1 MEGKIINYNP
11 DTRTGSIQSNEGN
24 RYIFSADDYR
34 SPDEITVGQ
43 SVDFDFDTNNNRV
56 VDVYALQGTYSNV
69 GNTVREIGSNLPQSG
84 QVISQQVMEAS
95 KEAVSDTLTVF
106 QSIQQDPANGL
117 QSALNKLGD
126 DRALNA
132 GIILCVLFVLSCWAA
147 TVKAITVIATLFGA
161 FSHIFSGG
169 SSSPTINFG
178 LSEHIRILVSSAVPA
193 LGIVLVL
200 LAIQKFFKGA
210 GNYKQFTFATGICLF
225 PITLLLFILWLLG
238 FSSGEFVLLLTIFC
252 FSTLI
257 LLLNSTMIGVLQL
270 SARNAFLLVPIVLV
284 VDTFIIRIVSSILY

>member
-1 MEGKIINYNP
+1 MEGKIINYSP
-11 DTRTGSIQSNEGN
+11 DSRTGSIQSNDGN
-24 RYIFSADDYR
+24 RYVFSANDYH
-34 SPDEITVGQ
+34 SPDEITIGQ

-56 VDVYALQGTYSNV
+56 VAIYALQGTYHSAANA
-69 GNTVREIGSNLPQSG
+69 VRESNLPQSG
-84 QVISQQVMEAS
+84 QVISQQVMDVS

-132 GIILCVLFVLSCWAA
+132 GIVLCVLFALACWA
-147 TVKAITVIATLFGA
+147 TIVKAITVLATLFGA
-161 FSHIFSGG
+161 FGQIFSGSYSRSG
-169 SSSPTINFG
+169 IELG
-178 LSEHIRILVSSAVPA
+178 LSEHIRILLSSAVPA
-193 LGIVLVL
+193 VGIILVL

-225 PITLLLFILWLLG
+225 PITLFLIVLWLIG
-238 FSSGEFVLLLTIFC
+238 FSSGEFILLLTIFC

-257 LLLNSTMIGVLQL
+257 LLLNSTVIGVLQL
-270 SARNAFLLVPIVLV
+270 SARNAFFLVPIVLV
-284 VDTFIIRIVSSILY
+284 VDTFIIRIVASILY